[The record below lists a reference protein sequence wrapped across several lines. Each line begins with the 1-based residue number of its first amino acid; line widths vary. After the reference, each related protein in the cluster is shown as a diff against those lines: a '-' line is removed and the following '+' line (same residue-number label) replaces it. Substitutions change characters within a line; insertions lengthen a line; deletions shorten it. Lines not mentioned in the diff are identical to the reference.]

1 MSGDNSLSFAARL
14 ALSEALL
21 KLPDPQFK
29 RLVFAL
35 NPPPG
40 ILPSDLAA
48 LGDRAAREFAV
59 GFYDALGAGRD
70 MEFAFKYACNL

>member
-1 MSGDNSLSFAARL
+1 MSGDNSLSVEVRL
-14 ALSEALL
+14 ALSQALL

-40 ILPSDLAA
+40 IFSLTSRP
-48 LGDRAAREFAV
+48 
-59 GFYDALGAGRD
+59 
-70 MEFAFKYACNL
+70 